1 MQDGNKQIRTI
12 SIRRLIDQGAIPML
26 IVNWF
31 MHTNLHDLSIS
42 LNAYYNETQNQCWEA
57 RGITRYPAKTA
68 ELNEEPYPRLEA
80 ISHCPNAIF
89 RANHNVPI
97 K

>member
-1 MQDGNKQIRTI
+1 M
-12 SIRRLIDQGAIPML
+12 DQGAIPKL

-31 MHTNLHDLSIS
+31 MPTSLHDLSIS
-42 LNAYYNETQNQCWEA
+42 LNAYYNETQNQRWGA
-57 RGITRYPAKTA
+57 RGITRYPAKPA

-80 ISHCPNAIF
+80 ISDCPNAMF